1 MSDSVAPTQEAARS
15 IHILVVED
23 DQFVR
28 QILEMYLNNEGYQV
42 TLARDGNEM
51 RAVLAAKPAQLVLM
65 DVRLPGEDGFT
76 LTRYLRAHY
85 QLGIIILTTRH
96 DTVDRVVGLEC
107 GADDYVTKPFE
118 ERELLARIRSV
129 LRRTGTLG
137 TSVAHA
143 PAAATGTR
151 AQRLSFQGCVLDE
164 ELSTFRG
171 RDGKDVELTTNECR
185 LLAYLVRNARQVQSR
200 EALTAAVLQRQW
212 DPMDRSIDVLITRV
226 RHKIEVD
233 PKRPMI
239 IKTVRGTGYVVTPD
253 VSLSDS
259 AA

>member
-1 MSDSVAPTQEAARS
+1 MSDSAPSQEAARG

-42 TLARDGNEM
+42 TLARDGDEM

-85 QLGIIILTTRH
+85 QVGIIILTTRH

-143 PAAATGTR
+143 PAVAA
-151 AQRLSFQGCVLDE
+151 AQAKRLSFQGCTLDE
-164 ELSTFRG
+164 ELSVFRG
-171 RDGKDVELTTNECR
+171 RDGKDVELTANECR
-185 LLAYLVRNARQVQSR
+185 LLAHLVRNARQVQSR

-212 DPMDRSIDVLITRV
+212 DPLDRSIDVLITRV
-226 RHKIEVD
+226 RAKIELD
-233 PKRPMI
+233 PKRPTL
-239 IKTVRGTGYVVTPD
+239 IKTIRGTGYVVMPEA
-253 VSLSDS
+253 SLSDS